1 MQMKRNVMVGAFVV
15 LAAVV
20 GVAWAK
26 GDWSSAQSK
35 AEDMKRKQM
44 DLRKLT
50 PDELRRVVKAVCE
63 VDENERKDVG
73 RDAADRVADK
83 VKSELSSLERM
94 RDDAYKAIDE
104 VLADQDLKSNH
115 DGAKR
120 LRDEVADRWK
130 SIETMARTAM
140 RGGNHPLV
148 SYMAL
153 NGIEEHQNYQR
164 NSSNCHAYEI
174 ETGSRRADCLR
185 ADGDTC
191 YVIELKPNNSRARDK
206 GTQQARD
213 SASDLNKELAKMAK
227 GEGSSV
233 MQALISKRSDFAKC
247 KRFEPKLRCYT
258 LCPEVN
264 DEGEYRETS
273 ARWDDC

>member
-1 MQMKRNVMVGAFVV
+1 
-15 LAAVV
+15 
-20 GVAWAK
+20 
-26 GDWSSAQSK
+26 
-35 AEDMKRKQM
+35 
-44 DLRKLT
+44 
-50 PDELRRVVKAVCE
+50 VVKAVCD
-63 VDENERKDVG
+63 VDEDQRKDVG

-94 RDDAYKAIDE
+94 RDDAYKAIDD

-115 DGAKR
+115 DSAKR
-120 LRDEVADRWK
+120 LRDEIADRWK
-130 SIETMARTAM
+130 SIEAMSRNAM

-153 NGIEEHQNYQR
+153 RGIEEHKDYQR

-191 YVIELKPNNSRARDK
+191 YVIELKPNNSRAIDK
-206 GTQQARD
+206 GRRQAQD
-213 SASDLNKELAKMAK
+213 SVDDLNKEVAKMAK

-233 MQALISKRSDFAKC
+233 MQNLISKRSDFGKC
-247 KRFEPKLRCYT
+247 KRWERKLRCYT

-264 DEGEYRETS
+264 DEGEYRESS